1 MPDDE
6 KAAEP
11 SLVKAVFT
19 GQAYPW
25 LLLLALLA
33 INAIVYPSMFG
44 LMGRLWWF
52 LGPLLSVQIWVL
64 GALIFMHK
72 LKDSD
77 KYADALVYGRRLGI
91 LGLCFLY
98 AVNCIDSLFRILI
111 LKQWKYYKR
120 WEPLQP
126 DQSIWF
132 GVAYNVLGA
141 LVCGALVIW
150 AIHAFWRSRRTK

>member
-11 SLVKAVFT
+11 SPVKAVFT
-19 GQAYPW
+19 WQAYPW
-25 LLLLALLA
+25 LLLLALLT
-33 INAIVYPSMFG
+33 INAIIYPSMFG
-44 LMGRLWWF
+44 FMGRLWWF
-52 LGPLLSVQIWVL
+52 LGPLLTIQIWVL
-64 GALIFMHK
+64 GALLFMHK
-72 LKDSD
+72 LKSSD
-77 KYADALVYGRRLGI
+77 KYDDALVHGRRIGVVI
-91 LGLCFLY
+91 LCFLY
-98 AVNCIDSLFRILI
+98 AISCVDSLYRILI

-141 LVCGALVIW
+141 LICGALVIW
-150 AIHAFWRSRRTK
+150 AVHELWRHRRAK